1 MNDSMLDSTEGRY
14 LAEILENH
22 LILVD
27 PAQLAQYTPENIIQM
42 PGIVPALLRKAWFG
56 KYNYIVKQG
65 SEVSL

>member
-1 MNDSMLDSTEGRY
+1 MNDSMLDSTEGRH

-22 LILVD
+22 LVLVD

-56 KYNYIVKQG
+56 IYNYIVKQG